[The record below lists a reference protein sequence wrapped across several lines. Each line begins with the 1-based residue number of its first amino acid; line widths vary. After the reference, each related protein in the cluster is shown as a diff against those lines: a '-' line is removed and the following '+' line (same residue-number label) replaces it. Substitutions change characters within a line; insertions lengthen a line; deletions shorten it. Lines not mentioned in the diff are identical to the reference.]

1 MVYCKLIITGNENLT
16 QEIRAGSMTSDLTIS
31 FFFFK
36 DKNREH
42 LTKRTT
48 GPIQLHT

>member
-1 MVYCKLIITGNENLT
+1 MIYCKFIITGNENLT
-16 QEIRAGSMTSDLTIS
+16 QELRAGSMTSDLTIS
-31 FFFFK
+31 FFFK